1 MHITPQQAW
10 ESFPQAQS
18 PTDPLD
24 PDVIWQRVVD
34 YNLAHNP
41 LAQPPA
47 KKNDPGEAGTSPKVE
62 TVRAITTPGT
72 SHTDGPTIDPRDAA
86 ENYRFDV
93 PVELEV
99 NRHGTVAVCG
109 YNLYIGL
116 RFKSRKL
123 FSIVTPR

>member
-1 MHITPQQAW
+1 M
-10 ESFPQAQS
+10 
-18 PTDPLD
+18 
-24 PDVIWQRVVD
+24 IWQRVVD